1 MKKEIGQYIYNLND
15 VLGKGEFST
24 VYKGY
29 DSTTREAVA
38 IKIIDRKSITNNQI
52 YRGLLI
58 NEINILK

>member
-1 MKKEIGQYIYNLND
+1 MND

-29 DSTTREAVA
+29 DSTTKEAVA
-38 IKIIDRKSITNNQI
+38 IKIIDRKSIINNQI